1 MENTHTKLS
10 FKENFLLRI
19 KQESTWRGII
29 SIIALFGVQVAPNQA
44 EHIITGAVS
53 LVAAINILTAK

>member
-1 MENTHTKLS
+1 MPEEVTTPS

-29 SIIALFGVQVAPNQA
+29 SVIALFGVQTTPQFS
-44 EHIITGAVS
+44 EQIISAAVS
-53 LVAAINILTAK
+53 LVAAINILKTD